1 LDHHCIFIN
10 NCVGYRNHHYFLL
23 LLLTTAILTTWATY
37 IGICLLS
44 NQIRNEI
51 PSWKIWGESF
61 TWLQYANIWAWALQ
75 EHTRIG
81 AVSLLCAM
89 TTPLV
94 WGLFSYH
101 MYLIWAGTT
110 TNESQKWSDW
120 AAEMTD
126 GSVFKRSLPT
136 DRQKDETLE
145 SAWTRW
151 PVESEQIVLRT
162 EDGLPPRGLA
172 AIGVGEWQRVW
183 RLAEVENLYDLG
195 FWDNLNDVFWPR
207 YSLRRDAFTGSQRR
221 ESIAIL
227 TDVTDDTA

>member
-1 LDHHCIFIN
+1 
-10 NCVGYRNHHYFLL
+10 
-23 LLLTTAILTTWATY
+23 
-37 IGICLLS
+37 
-44 NQIRNEI
+44 
-51 PSWKIWGESF
+51 
-61 TWLQYANIWAWALQ
+61 
-75 EHTRIG
+75 
-81 AVSLLCAM
+81 
-89 TTPLV
+89 
-94 WGLFSYH
+94 